1 MCYSRRDR
9 ELAGVS
15 ESQEDTDQEEYLVPR
30 PPPTEEYPVPRPP
43 PQLLPR
49 PPPAPGLGD
58 ADVDTV
64 IRRLSLALANQR
76 GAESLSRAVARRRG
90 DKRVYRDED
99 RNLHRDQDNNLH
111 RDEDRFPYR
120 VDCSAS
126 LPRPKL
132 KQVSAASL
140 PRPKLKR
147 LGGGQGHQEQW
158 SLCRD
163 TRGARDHYCT
173 LYTNQRSSGRPT

>member
-1 MCYSRRDR
+1 MCRSRRDR

-30 PPPTEEYPVPRPP
+30 PPPAEQVVPRPP
-43 PQLLPR
+43 PQLVPR
-49 PPPAPGLGD
+49 PPPAAGHGD
-58 ADVDTV
+58 TDVDTV
-64 IRRLSLALANQR
+64 IRRLSLALASQR

-90 DKRVYRDED
+90 GNNIYREEDRNLYRDQD
-99 RNLHRDQDNNLH
+99 RNLHRD
-111 RDEDRFPYR
+111 ETKFPYR

-147 LGGGQGHQEQW
+147 LGGGQSPQEQW

>member
-1 MCYSRRDR
+1 MCRSRRDR

-30 PPPTEEYPVPRPP
+30 PPPAGEYLVPRPHPAEQLVPRPP
-43 PQLLPR
+43 P
-49 PPPAPGLGD
+49 AAGHGD

-64 IRRLSLALANQR
+64 IRRLSLALASQR

-90 DKRVYRDED
+90 GKNIYRDED
-99 RNLHRDQDNNLH
+99 RNLHRD
-111 RDEDRFPYR
+111 ETKFPYR

-147 LGGGQGHQEQW
+147 LSGGRGPQEQW

-173 LYTNQRSSGRPT
+173 LYTNQRSSGRQP

>member
-1 MCYSRRDR
+1 MCRSRRDR

-30 PPPTEEYPVPRPP
+30 PPPAGEYLVPRLPPAEQLVPRPP
-43 PQLLPR
+43 Q
-49 PPPAPGLGD
+49 AAGHGD
-58 ADVDTV
+58 TDVDTV
-64 IRRLSLALANQR
+64 IRRLSLALASQR

-90 DKRVYRDED
+90 DKNIYR
-99 RNLHRDQDNNLH
+99 NQDKNLH
-111 RDEDRFPYR
+111 RDETKFPYR

-147 LGGGQGHQEQW
+147 LGGGQSPQEQW

>member
-1 MCYSRRDR
+1 M
-9 ELAGVS
+9 
-15 ESQEDTDQEEYLVPR
+15 PR
-30 PPPTEEYPVPRPP
+30 PPPAE
-43 PQLLPR
+43 QLVPR
-49 PPPAPGLGD
+49 PPPAPGHGD
-58 ADVDTV
+58 TDVDTV
-64 IRRLSLALANQR
+64 IRRLSLALASQR

-90 DKRVYRDED
+90 GKNIYRDED
-99 RNLHRDQDNNLH
+99 RNLY
-111 RDEDRFPYR
+111 RDETKFPYR

-147 LGGGQGHQEQW
+147 LGGGQSPQEQW

>member
-1 MCYSRRDR
+1 MCRSRRDR

-30 PPPTEEYPVPRPP
+30 PPPQLVPRPP
-43 PQLLPR
+43 PAEQLVPR
-49 PPPAPGLGD
+49 PPPAPGHGD

-64 IRRLSLALANQR
+64 IRRLSLALASQR

-90 DKRVYRDED
+90 GRNLYREEDRNLYRDQD
-99 RNLHRDQDNNLH
+99 RNLHRD
-111 RDEDRFPYR
+111 ETKFPYR

-147 LGGGQGHQEQW
+147 LGGGQSPQEQW

>member
-30 PPPTEEYPVPRPP
+30 PPPTEEYLV
-43 PQLLPR
+43 PR

-99 RNLHRDQDNNLH
+99 RNLHRDQDKTLH
-111 RDEDRFPYR
+111 RDEDKFPYR
-120 VDCSAS
+120 VDCAAS